1 MNARSFEA
9 GVEARTIATRLKV
22 ACEVSAVA
30 TRLGSDSGVDLPTSA
45 FSQLV
50 RDRVREQSGTLL
62 RDNVGGVDV
71 FCDVPNVRIANVSAT
86 ATLRAAPD
94 PVLAEIDELHDV
106 VANASPTTREIV
118 LHLNCALMRSEPV
131 AQIVF
136 AFSAVEML
144 GQAEDWSVDQ
154 QQRLNELA
162 EVAERA
168 RIGTTD
174 ERQEVTWANRRG
186 MHKLSLRQGVLR
198 LLATLNLD
206 HLKTKWD
213 DLYGERSTLMRGLA
227 PRPGVN
233 NGGLA
238 LSTVSLCGR
247 ILLKAMARDIR
258 AADRRSGAYY
268 GVRWPI
274 RPWEDPW
281 GLMTAEDPQSCL
293 RPLAAWIVG

>member
-1 MNARSFEA
+1 MNARGFESE
-9 GVEARTIATRLKV
+9 VEARTFATRLEL

-50 RDRVREQSGTLL
+50 KDRVREQSGTLR
-62 RDNVGGVDV
+62 RDNVHGVNV

-86 ATLRAAPD
+86 GTLRAAPD
-94 PVLAEIDELHDV
+94 PFLAEIDELHDV
-106 VANASPTTREIV
+106 VANASPATRDIV
-118 LHLNCALMRSEPV
+118 LHLNYALVRPEPV

-136 AFSAVEML
+136 AFSVVEML
-144 GQAEDWSVDQ
+144 GQAEGWSVDQ
-154 QQRLNELA
+154 QQRPNELA

-174 ERQEVTWANRRG
+174 ERQEVAWATRRG

-198 LLATLNLD
+198 LLTTLNLD

-213 DLYGERSTLMRGLA
+213 DLHGERSTLVRGLA
-227 PRPGVN
+227 PGPGAN

-238 LSTVSLCGR
+238 SSTVSLCG
-247 ILLKAMARDIR
+247 
-258 AADRRSGAYY
+258 
-268 GVRWPI
+268 
-274 RPWEDPW
+274 
-281 GLMTAEDPQSCL
+281 
-293 RPLAAWIVG
+293 